1 MVSDDLAKRGRN
13 AVLDASGKSFE
24 SSVPVVI
31 IGAGACGCTAALA
44 AQSEGA
50 DVLVLE
56 RDAMPRGNTA
66 LSGGQIPAGGT
77 QLQSAAGIDDT
88 PDILAADLI
97 AKAKSQCD
105 VKLAHEIAK
114 EAAQTVDWL
123 VSSHGLPLS
132 CISNFVYP
140 GHSRP
145 HMHATPGRFGAELL
159 DGLLA
164 AVEAAEIDLLC
175 SAQATHLFA
184 RSDGRIAGVRI
195 CRPDG
200 TIEDIGCDALILACN
215 GYGANAGLLREFIP
229 DMADADYL
237 GHAGNQGDALIWGAG
252 LGASVK
258 DLGAFQGHGAVC
270 TPHMVQI
277 GWPVFTE
284 GGFQVNAS
292 GERFSNENAGYSEQA
307 RKVLAQPGGIAFAI
321 WDNRCETVA
330 RQMHSHGVAT
340 ELGAIRNCTT
350 AAELAAFIG
359 CQPAVLERTLSDVQ
373 AMCRSEQVCPWDRD
387 FTSKPPLS
395 PPYYCARITGAL
407 FHTQGGLE
415 VDATGRVLGA
425 GGLTLP
431 NLFAGGGAARGL
443 SGPADW
449 GYLSGSGLMMAV
461 NLGRLSGQAAARLVA
476 GPADK

>member
-1 MVSDDLAKRGRN
+1 MMSDDLVKRGRDV
-13 AVLDASGKSFE
+13 VLDATGKSFE
-24 SSVPVVI
+24 YSIPVVI
-31 IGAGACGCTAALA
+31 IGAGACGCTAALSA
-44 AQSEGA
+44 HNEGVE
-50 DVLVLE
+50 VLVLE

-77 QLQSAAGIDDT
+77 QLQREAAIDDA

-105 VKLAHEIAK
+105 VELAHQIAK
-114 EAAQTVDWL
+114 EAAGTVDWL
-123 VSSHGLPLS
+123 VSRHGLPLS

-145 HMHATPGRFGAELL
+145 HMHATPGRYGAELL

-164 AVEAAEIDLLC
+164 AVQAAGIDLLC

-184 RSDGRIAGVRI
+184 QSDGRIAGVRVS
-195 CRPDG
+195 RPDG

-215 GYGANAGLLREFIP
+215 GYGANTGLLREFIP
-229 DMADADYL
+229 DMADAAYL
-237 GHAGNQGDALIWGAG
+237 GHAGNQGDALLWGAG
-252 LGASVK
+252 LGASAM

-292 GERFSNENAGYSEQA
+292 GQRFSNENAGYSEQA
-307 RKVLAQPGGIAFAI
+307 RKVLAQPDGIAFAI
-321 WDNRCETVA
+321 WDERCDAVA
-330 RQMHSHGVAT
+330 RQMHSHGIAA
-340 ELGAIRNCTT
+340 ELGAIKTCATVT
-350 AAELAAFIG
+350 ELAGFIG
-359 CQPAVLERTLSDVQ
+359 CQDSVLGQTLLEVETMSRGE
-373 AMCRSEQVCPWDRD
+373 AVCPWGRD
-387 FTSKPPLS
+387 FAEKEPLA
-395 PPYYCARITGAL
+395 PPYLCARITGAL

-415 VDATGRVLGA
+415 VDADGCVLDKCGQP
-425 GGLTLP
+425 LP

-461 NLGRLSGQAAARLVA
+461 NLGRLSGRAAARLVA
-476 GPADK
+476 GSLKK